1 MDSNLNSKNNF
12 NVAHIKLCTQTEGP
26 FKRCCIWFQGC
37 DLKCPGCCNESLQA
51 LVPNHIMSL
60 ENLLDVIK
68 KAKEDFDIEG
78 ITLSGGEPILQ
89 KGLPLLLEHVRAMG
103 LGIILF
109 SGRNKASISPEIVS
123 RVDLLIDGPF
133 IQEKLDTK
141 RVLLG
146 STNKGL
152 HFISDRYKSQGDY
165 FHSPIAIEEITLGTD
180 YLFINGD

>member
-1 MDSNLNSKNNF
+1 MDSNSNSRSNF

-37 DLKCPGCCNESLQA
+37 DLKCPGCCNEALQA
-51 LVPNHIMSL
+51 LIPNHIMSL
-60 ENLLDVIK
+60 EKLIDVIK
-68 KAKEDFDIEG
+68 EAKESFNIEG

-89 KGLPLLLEHVRAMG
+89 KGLPLLLERVHGLG

-109 SGRNKASISPEIVS
+109 SGRNMASIGPEIVS
-123 RVDLLIDGPF
+123 QVDLLIDGPF
-133 IQEKLDTK
+133 IQEKLDTE

-152 HFISDRYKSQGDY
+152 HFLSDRYIKQENY
-165 FHSPIAIEEITLGTD
+165 FHNPIALEEITLGKD

>member
-1 MDSNLNSKNNF
+1 
-12 NVAHIKLCTQTEGP
+12 
-26 FKRCCIWFQGC
+26 
-37 DLKCPGCCNESLQA
+37 
-51 LVPNHIMSL
+51 MSL
-60 ENLLDVIK
+60 ESLLEVIA

-89 KGLPLLLEHVRAMG
+89 KGLPLLLEHVQTMG

-109 SGRNKASISPEIVS
+109 SGRSMASISPEIVS

-133 IQEKLDTK
+133 IQEKLDTE

-152 HFISDRYKSQGDY
+152 HFITERYKAQEGY
-165 FHSPIAIEEITLGTD
+165 FHNHIAIEEITLGTD

>member
-1 MDSNLNSKNNF
+1 MDSNSNSKSNF

-26 FKRCCIWFQGC
+26 FNPCCIWFQGC
-37 DLKCPGCCNESLQA
+37 DLKCPGCCNEFLQA

-60 ENLLDVIK
+60 ESLLEVIA

-89 KGLPLLLEHVRAMG
+89 KGLPLLLEHVQTMG

-109 SGRNKASISPEIVS
+109 SGRSMASISPEIVS

-133 IQEKLDTK
+133 IQEKLDTE

-152 HFISDRYKSQGDY
+152 HFITERYKAQEGY
-165 FHSPIAIEEITLGTD
+165 FHNHIAIEEITLGTD